1 MLVLG
6 INKICKWVQITTG
19 GRRYTCPTK
28 EINGE
33 LMFLFKKAWHSVA
46 DNVSDHTTELAEEGG
61 RTFLK
66 PFIKLVYII

>member
-19 GRRYTCPTK
+19 ERKYTCPTK

-33 LMFLFKKAWHSVA
+33 LMFLFKKTWHSVA
-46 DNVSDHTTELAEEGG
+46 DNLSEHATELVEEGG
-61 RTFLK
+61 KVLFR
-66 PFIKLVYII
+66 PFIK

>member
-6 INKICKWVQITTG
+6 INKVCKWVQITTG
-19 GRRYTCPTK
+19 GRCYTCPTK

-46 DNVSDHTTELAEEGG
+46 DNLAEGAEELVREGG
-61 RTFLK
+61 KLISR
-66 PFIKLVYII
+66 PFQK